1 MRRYPYSNPNPSLNQ
16 RRSRETL
23 TQTTK
28 KTRTRAEE
36 TINLVL
42 RAYERSWTPRRED
55 PFKTLIRT
63 ILSQNT
69 NWRNEDTAY
78 RRLDEM
84 IGITQRSLA
93 EAPLEKIAEAIKPAG
108 MYNTRSKIIKQV
120 SEQIITKFDGDLTST
135 VSKPFQ
141 EARSDL
147 MTLPGVGEKTADVVL
162 LFNAG
167 KHVIPVDRH
176 IARIAKRLEIV
187 PPNAPYD
194 QIRTTLEQ
202 STPPET
208 YLETHI
214 KLIQLGR
221 EKCRPQNPK
230 CPTCPLNT
238 LCPQQ
243 TKQTPPTTKQP
254 KPNPQNPKQTQ

>member
-1 MRRYPYSNPNPSLNQ
+1 M
-16 RRSRETL
+16 TL
-23 TQTTK
+23 IQKTK

-36 TINLVL
+36 AIIRVL
-42 RAYERSWTPRRED
+42 RAYDNNWTPRRED

-78 RRLDEM
+78 RRLTKM
-84 IGITQRSLA
+84 IGITPKSLA
-93 EAPLEKIAEAIKPAG
+93 EAPLEKIAEAIKLAG
-108 MYNTRSKIIKQV
+108 MYNTRSKTIKQV
-120 SEQIITKFDGDLTST
+120 SEQIITKFGGDLTTT
-135 VSKPFQ
+135 VSKPYEQ
-141 EARSDL
+141 ARSDL
-147 MTLPGVGEKTADVVL
+147 MILPGVGEKTADVVL

-176 IARIAKRLEIV
+176 IARIAKHLEIV
-187 PPNAPYD
+187 PQNAPYD

-202 STPPET
+202 ATPPEY

-221 EKCRPQNPK
+221 EKCRPQHPK

-243 TKQTPPTTKQP
+243 TKQTPTTTKQP
-254 KPNPQNPKQTQ
+254 KPNPKNPKQPK